1 MRAKKLGVFGGTF
14 DPIHRGHVEPVRRVA
29 MALGLHQVLFIPTA
43 KPPHKDGPRKASAL
57 HRYVM
62 VELALLDEPDFVVS
76 PLEMPLAGPTDPPGP
91 SYTVDTLERLRR
103 EHPNDALFLIVGADS
118 FVQLSAWRNWSRILR
133 LAELAVMTR
142 PGWSLDEH
150 VGALPAEQRQ
160 AVDDGRVYLVEN
172 PPVDL
177 SSSEIRRML
186 RRGVLGPADALHPR
200 VLRYAHKYGLYRQDS
215 P

>member
-118 FVQLSAWRNWSRILR
+118 FVQLSAWRNWRRILKR
-133 LAELAVMTR
+133 AKLAVMTR

-160 AVDDGRVYLVEN
+160 AVEDGRVHFVEN

-177 SSSEIRRML
+177 SSSEIRQNL
-186 RRGVLGPADALHPR
+186 ARGDSLPNDALHPR
-200 VLRYAHKYGLYRQDS
+200 VSTYLSKYTLY
-215 P
+215 